1 MIVFLYV
8 IVVGIYFFEN
18 LLRVWVIYEEGNKV
32 WVLILILIF
41 FFWINIIILVGDYI
55 FRDIL
60 FKVKV
65 DFLCII
71 E

>member
-41 FFWINIIILVGDYI
+41 FFWLNIIILVGDYI

-60 FKVKV
+60 FKV
-65 DFLCII
+65 LS
-71 E
+71 